1 VLFLNREFIEKIYRE
16 SEYYDIV
23 KNTIIRII
31 KGINAYDLDDCIS
44 DVYETALR
52 KKNLEE
58 HPNIHGWL
66 SITAKNVAMRYLKK
80 KSFTRI
86 TIPIDDN
93 QLGEKYNFSNDEHL
107 NELLNV
113 LKETLKTSEYK
124 LFYLKFVERR
134 SNEELAGLLR
144 IKPDSIIRKVHRL
157 KEKIKKIL
165 EET

>member
-1 VLFLNREFIEKIYRE
+1 LNREFIEKIYRE

-31 KGINAYDLDDCIS
+31 KGVNAYDLDDCIS
-44 DVYETALR
+44 DVYEIALR

-58 HPNIHGWL
+58 HPHVHGWL

-80 KSFTRI
+80 KTFARI
-86 TIPIDDN
+86 TVPIDEN
-93 QLGEKYNFSNDEHL
+93 LLTEKHDLKNDENFNEILDML
-107 NELLNV
+107 NEN
-113 LKETLKTSEYK
+113 LKRTEYK
-124 LFYLKFVERR
+124 LFYMKFVERR

-144 IKPDSIIRKVHRL
+144 IKPDSIIRKTHRL

-165 EET
+165 EKT